1 MIDTDTITF
10 MITIFLC
17 GTVLLSIVLSFA
29 ISSIKLLIVK
39 IFNTLIE
46 CNILCEKTRRGRID
60 ILIKELNMAK
70 TEIEKDEIRS
80 KMRWYRS
87 TYLQNRRKI

>member
-17 GTVLLSIVLSFA
+17 GIVLLSIVLSTA

-39 IFNTLIE
+39 IFTTLIE
-46 CNILCEKTRRGRID
+46 CNMLCEKTRRERID
-60 ILIKELNMAK
+60 TLIKELNTAK

-87 TYLQNRRKI
+87 TYLQNRKKI